1 MIKHKF
7 NKVFD
12 KLDKRLKLIEQDVFG
27 EDGPEHRFEV
37 IEKDLLQLR
46 VDQKQQQEE
55 FTGMNEM
62 LEQKLNNKEFEIHGR
77 LQKVEVFETEIQ
89 TLYAKHSQLQDHLH
103 ASLEKLN
110 KEQADF
116 TNKMTI
122 NLDKVNTKLM
132 NT

>member
-46 VDQKQQQEE
+46 VD
-55 FTGMNEM
+55 
-62 LEQKLNNKEFEIHGR
+62 
-77 LQKVEVFETEIQ
+77 
-89 TLYAKHSQLQDHLH
+89 
-103 ASLEKLN
+103 
-110 KEQADF
+110 
-116 TNKMTI
+116 
-122 NLDKVNTKLM
+122 
-132 NT
+132 